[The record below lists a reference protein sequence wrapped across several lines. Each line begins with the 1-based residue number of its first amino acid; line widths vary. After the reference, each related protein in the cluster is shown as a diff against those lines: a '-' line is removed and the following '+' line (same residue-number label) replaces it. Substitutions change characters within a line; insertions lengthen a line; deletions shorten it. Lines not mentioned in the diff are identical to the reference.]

1 MKDLNVR
8 QVFLYLLIGS
18 VGLSAAIGI
27 LVIILGSFG
36 TIEVRI
42 LMTTLTITATSILG
56 LACGAYYE
64 TGRGRVL
71 PMAGIALSV
80 IAALMTLLI
89 IWDVLDDSKT
99 FIKSSVTVLI
109 AAVAASHLSLLM
121 IARLDR
127 RFSWSRVAAI
137 VLISALAGLLVF
149 LVWADP
155 DNNQEQIARA
165 LGVLSILV
173 GAVTIVTPIF
183 HKLSDEGRR
192 SPDKIT
198 REIEELKRRLEEL
211 EHEKASAISKSEY

>member
-18 VGLSAAIGI
+18 IGLSAAVGI
-27 LVIILGSFG
+27 VVIILGSFG

-42 LMTTLTITATSILG
+42 LMTTLTVTATSILG

-71 PMAGIALSV
+71 PMVGIALSV
-80 IAALMTLLI
+80 IAAIMTLLI
-89 IWDVLDDSKT
+89 VWDVLDESKT

-109 AAVAASHLSLLM
+109 GAVAASHLSLLM

-127 RFSWSRVAAI
+127 RFAWSRIAAI
-137 VLISALAGLLVF
+137 VLIGTLSGLLIF

-155 DNNQEQIARA
+155 DTNSELIART

-173 GAVTIVTPIF
+173 GAVTVMTPVF
-183 HKLSDEGRR
+183 HKLSHEGGRDPDEIM
-192 SPDKIT
+192 S
-198 REIEELKRRLEEL
+198 EIETLKRRLEEL
-211 EHEKASAISKSEY
+211 ENEKAVAISKSEY